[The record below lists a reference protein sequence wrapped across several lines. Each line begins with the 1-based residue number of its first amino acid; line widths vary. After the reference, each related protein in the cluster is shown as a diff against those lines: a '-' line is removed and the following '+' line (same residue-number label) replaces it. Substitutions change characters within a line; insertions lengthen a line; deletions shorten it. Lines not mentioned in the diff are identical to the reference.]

1 MNRIAVKPLVWITGR
16 GVILALRS
24 IREKECRKSQIRVWC
39 TLLLVQLQKF
49 NKQEPVS

>member
-16 GVILALRS
+16 GVVLVAIS
-24 IREKECRKSQIRVWC
+24 IREKECRKPQIVMWRVLSVW
-39 TLLLVQLQKF
+39 LQKF